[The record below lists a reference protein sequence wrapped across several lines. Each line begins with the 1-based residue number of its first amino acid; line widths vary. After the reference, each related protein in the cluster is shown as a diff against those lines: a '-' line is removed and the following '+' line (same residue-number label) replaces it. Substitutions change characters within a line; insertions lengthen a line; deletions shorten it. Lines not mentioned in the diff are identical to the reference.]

1 MPHVN
6 LHRAPLAAALLLIL
20 SMPAQ
25 ADDAGGMQ
33 ATTLDTIEVTGTSG
47 RNDVRASGGTALD
60 LSLQDIPASVT
71 VVTRDLLDARDVR
84 TTAEALRA
92 VPGLDAVAPPGNGNN
107 VSYRGFSGSQI
118 SQLFNGIDVKYA
130 TIAARPVDA
139 WIYER
144 VEAIGGPSSFLYGAG
159 AVGGSI
165 NYVTRVADLDT
176 DRVEGKLSYG
186 SNDSVLLA
194 AGVNQ
199 TFASGRHALRGD
211 VSWSN
216 TNGWIEGNDRESLTS
231 ALSWAARIGDRAVH
245 TLAVEYQQEDSA
257 RIYWGTPAL
266 LTDDLRLKVLPGTGD
281 RNYNIGDGYYKQDVL
296 WARSLL
302 DWRLSD
308 ALSLRNTAYTYDAL
322 RDYRNVECYRFTAD
336 LTGVI
341 RSCGLLQR
349 HDQQVFG
356 DRLDLAWDGTLGSYP
371 TQWVAGLDVNY
382 NRQTRFP
389 QSLSGDLDVV
399 PVDSVTPGSWFDYP
413 GASQTFVPQRTNR
426 VHGQALF
433 VENLTR
439 FNERWSLMSALRQE
453 WIQLDLENHQA
464 PSASNPARF
473 AHDYSALTGRLA
485 LDYRFA
491 PGFNAYLQVATA
503 ADPPSGVLSTASFG
517 AVRDF
522 DLTTGRQFE
531 LGTKLQSADGRYW
544 GSLAVYDLVR
554 ENLSTPDPNN
564 AGQTLPVG
572 QQSSTGAE
580 ATFGMRPFEGLTV
593 EGNLGWVDASLD
605 DFYETVGGVP
615 VSRAGN
621 TPRNTPEQVA
631 NLWLDYVFA
640 PGWSAGV
647 DLRSVSSRYA
657 DNANTI
663 RGAGYTLYGANL
675 KWAWGENTTLTL
687 RARNLTDKTWIAY
700 ANNASM
706 VYLGEPRALEVAV
719 HTRF

>member
-1 MPHVN
+1 MSRN
-6 LHRAPLAAALLLIL
+6 MLHRAPLPAALLLIL
-20 SMPAQ
+20 AAPVQ
-25 ADDAGGMQ
+25 ADDAGDIQ
-33 ATTLDTIEVTGTSG
+33 ATTLDKVKVVGTAA
-47 RNDVRASGGTALD
+47 RNDARASGGSALD
-60 LSLQDIPASVT
+60 ISIQEMPASVT
-71 VVTRDLLDARDVR
+71 VVGRDLLDARDVR

-92 VPGLDAVAPPGNGNN
+92 VPGLDAVTPPGNGNN
-107 VSYRGFSGSQI
+107 VSYRGFSGAQI
-118 SQLFNGIDVKYA
+118 SQLFNGIDVRYA

-144 VEAIGGPSSFLYGAG
+144 VEAIGGPSTFLYGAG

-165 NYVTRVADLDT
+165 NYVTRVADLGA
-176 DRVEGKLSYG
+176 DRVEGKLSCG
-186 SNDSVLLA
+186 SNGSVLLA
-194 AGVNQ
+194 AGANR
-199 TFASGRHALRGD
+199 TLAGGAHALRGD
-211 VSWSN
+211 ISWSN
-216 TNGWIEGNDRESLTS
+216 TDGWIERNDRESLTS
-231 ALSWAARIGDRAVH
+231 ALSWAARIGERATH
-245 TLAVEYQQEDSA
+245 TLAVEYQKEDSA

-266 LTDDLRLKVLPGTGD
+266 LTDDRRLKLLPGAGD
-281 RNYNIGDGYYKQDVL
+281 RNYNVGDGYYKQDVL
-296 WARSLL
+296 WGRSLL
-302 DWRLSD
+302 DWQLSD
-308 ALSLRNTAYTYDAL
+308 ALTLRNTVYYYDAL
-322 RDYRNVECYRFTAD
+322 RDYRNVECYRYTDD
-336 LTGVI
+336 LSGVI

-349 HDQQVFG
+349 HDQQVYG
-356 DRLDLAWDGTLGSYP
+356 DRLDLAWDGILGGFQ

-399 PVDSVTPGSWFDYP
+399 PVDAVAPGSWFDFP

-453 WIQLDLENHQA
+453 WLQLDLENHQA
-464 PSASNPARF
+464 PTASNPARH

-491 PGFNAYLQVATA
+491 PGLNAYLQLATA

-531 LGTKLQSADGRYW
+531 LGTKAQSADGRYW
-544 GSLAVYDLVR
+544 GTLAAYDLVR
-554 ENLSTPDPNN
+554 ENLSTPDPSRP
-564 AGQTLPVG
+564 GETLPVG
-572 QQSSTGAE
+572 QQSSTGVE
-580 ATFGMRPFEGLTV
+580 VSFGLRLLDGLTV

-605 DFYETVGGVP
+605 DFYENVGGVP

-621 TPRNTPEQVA
+621 TPRNTPEKVA
-631 NLWLDYVFA
+631 NLWLDYAFT
-640 PGWSAGV
+640 PGWSAGFDV
-647 DLRSVSSRYA
+647 RSVGPRFA

-663 RGAGYTLYGANL
+663 RSAGYTLYGANL
-675 KWAWGENTTLTL
+675 KWAWDARTTLTL

-706 VYLGEPRALEVAV
+706 VYLGEPRSVEVSLHA
-719 HTRF
+719 RF